1 MTYLVIDLQVN
12 KASMLQSIDFIAPA
26 PVFAAVMAM
35 HALDMELGKRGQGLG
50 VRGVGLVHRNCT
62 PWIEHLEKEGGWL
75 DPYLVQRR
83 GAYQFDS
90 VKAPQGTPLQP
101 DALADLEWTLLLDC
115 KADLDAAYARDIES
129 QLLRM
134 RLAGGNILSA
144 QVRVSEQWDDAL
156 RWLGTGFWIDDASD
170 LLRDQP
176 DPLQALLQATRSGA
190 WIVPANLGYALL
202 EPPQDKRPGA
212 RDAKPHAFAEHMI
225 GLLRYT
231 SVRTARK
238 QGDGEQGGLLPAHL
252 WRFGWDGD
260 QFLVSNR
267 ADLTLNPS
275 PSISA

>member
-1 MTYLVIDLQVN
+1 MTYLVIDLQVS

-50 VRGVGLVHRNCT
+50 VRGVGLVHRHCT
-62 PWIEHLEKEGGWL
+62 PWIEYLEKKGGWL
-75 DPYLVQRR
+75 DPSLVHRR
-83 GAYQFDS
+83 GACPFDS
-90 VKAPQGTPLQP
+90 GQKKNPSGVPLQP
-101 DALADLEWTLLLDC
+101 DALTDLEWTLLLDC
-115 KADLDAAYARDIES
+115 TADLDVAFARDIER

-144 QVRVSEQWDDAL
+144 KVCVPKDWSDAL
-156 RWLGTGFWIDDASD
+156 SALGAGFWIDDASD

-176 DPLQALLQATRSGA
+176 DPLMALLQATRSGA

-202 EPPQDKRPGA
+202 ESPQERRPGA

-231 SVRTARK
+231 SMRTAR
-238 QGDGEQGGLLPAHL
+238 DREGGLLPDHL

-260 QFLVSNR
+260 QFLVSNQ
-267 ADLTLNPS
+267 AGLALNPS
-275 PSISA
+275 PSTPL